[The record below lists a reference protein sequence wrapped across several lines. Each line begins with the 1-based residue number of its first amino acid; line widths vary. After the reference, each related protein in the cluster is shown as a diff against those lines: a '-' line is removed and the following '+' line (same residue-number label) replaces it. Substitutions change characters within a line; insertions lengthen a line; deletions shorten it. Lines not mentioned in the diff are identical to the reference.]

1 MARPIRTGAGDRQTG
16 SSHADLIS
24 RVVEGQAS
32 DAKTGVVD
40 SWRRSLT
47 QHHVEPATASPPNV
61 LTERELKDLRQPFGA
76 VLTVAQEEVDRL
88 YAIVRQAG
96 YVILLC
102 NADGIALQH
111 RGDQTT
117 AEQFKYWGT
126 WTGGV
131 WSEGVEGTNGIGTC
145 IAEQRPI
152 SVHLDQHFRTR
163 HTGLS
168 CAGAPIFDARG
179 RLVAV
184 LDTSSIDPKLS
195 EHSHGLALAA
205 TVTSARAV
213 EEQLF
218 RESFRQSW
226 IVAATP
232 CDESG
237 SAVLLAVDNDQYIVG
252 GDRLAR
258 SALALGDQ
266 SMGSGVHLR
275 RLFDYD
281 GSLFRRRGDPEDFA
295 ARLMGGRLAQAW
307 RALITPPEVASRRV
321 KGSTRDRFHTRAR
334 LTVLPNLTTLD
345 TEPHTRRGLSPG
357 AKRRVLEYMDA
368 HFNEQLTLES
378 LARVAGLSAHH
389 FARAFRQS
397 TGEPPHQYLLRR
409 RIERA
414 TEMLKQPELPLSE
427 IALAV
432 GFSDHS
438 HFARHFRR
446 LVGMS
451 PGAARWAQ
459 R

>member
-1 MARPIRTGAGDRQTG
+1 
-16 SSHADLIS
+16 
-24 RVVEGQAS
+24 
-32 DAKTGVVD
+32 
-40 SWRRSLT
+40 
-47 QHHVEPATASPPNV
+47 
-61 LTERELKDLRQPFGA
+61 
-76 VLTVAQEEVDRL
+76 
-88 YAIVRQAG
+88 
-96 YVILLC
+96 
-102 NADGIALQH
+102 
-111 RGDQTT
+111 
-117 AEQFKYWGT
+117 
-126 WTGGV
+126 
-131 WSEGVEGTNGIGTC
+131 
-145 IAEQRPI
+145 
-152 SVHLDQHFRTR
+152 DQHFRTR
-163 HTGLS
+163 HIGLS

-184 LDTSSIDPKLS
+184 LDASSIDPELS
-195 EHSHGLALAA
+195 EHSHGLALAV
-205 TVTSARAV
+205 TVTSARAI

-226 IVAATP
+226 IVAASP
-232 CDESG
+232 CDEGG
-237 SAVLLAVDNDQYIVG
+237 SAVLLAVDNDQHIVG

-258 SALALGDQ
+258 SALALDDQ
-266 SMGSGVHLR
+266 SVGNSVHLR

-281 GSLFRRRGDPEDFA
+281 GSLFRRRGDQEDFA
-295 ARLMGGRLAQAW
+295 AHLMGGLGQAW
-307 RALITPPEVASRRV
+307 RALITPPEVASRRL
-321 KGSTRDRFHTRAR
+321 KGSRRDRFHTRAR
-334 LTVLPNLTTLD
+334 LTQLANLMTLD
-345 TEPHTRRGLSPG
+345 IESQAHCGLSPG

-368 HFNEQLTLES
+368 HFDEPLTLES
-378 LARVAGLSAHH
+378 LARVAGLSVHH

-397 TGEPPHQYLLRR
+397 TGEPPHQFLLRR

>member
-1 MARPIRTGAGDRQTG
+1 MGKLTGRRP
-16 SSHADLIS
+16 SHRDHIDSVLDCG
-24 RVVEGQAS
+24 VEGFRGDQVS
-32 DAKTGVVD
+32 E
-40 SWRRSLT
+40 SWRRSAVDHHIDPESRTSPHIIT
-47 QHHVEPATASPPNV
+47 QS
-61 LTERELKDLRQPFGA
+61 ELKISREPLENIILQA
-76 VLTVAQEEVDRL
+76 KEEMDRL
-88 YAIVRQAG
+88 YAIVRHAG
-96 YVILLC
+96 YVVLLC
-102 NADGIALQH
+102 NTQGIAIHH
-111 RGDQTT
+111 RGNETMSDR
-117 AEQFKYWGT
+117 FRYWGT
-126 WTGGV
+126 WLGGV
-131 WSEGVEGTNGIGTC
+131 WSEELEGTNGIGTC
-145 IAEQRPI
+145 ITEQRPI
-152 SVHLDQHFRTR
+152 SVHLDQHFRSR
-163 HTGLS
+163 HIGLS

-184 LDTSSIDPKLS
+184 LDTSSIDPELS

-205 TVTSARAV
+205 TVTSARAI

-226 IVAATP
+226 IVAASP
-232 CDESG
+232 CDEGG
-237 SAVLLAVDNDQYIVG
+237 SAVLLAVDNDQHIVG

-258 SALALGDQ
+258 SALALEDQ
-266 SMGSGVHLR
+266 RVGNSVHLR

-295 ARLMGGRLAQAW
+295 AHLRGGLGQAW
-307 RALITPPEVASRRV
+307 RALITPPEVASRRL
-321 KGSTRDRFHTRAR
+321 KGSRRDRFHTRAR
-334 LTVLPNLTTLD
+334 LTLLPNLMTLD
-345 TEPHTRRGLSPG
+345 IEPRTHRGLSPG

-368 HFNEQLTLES
+368 HFDEPLTLES
-378 LARVAGLSAHH
+378 LARVAGLSVHH

-397 TGEPPHQYLLRR
+397 TGEPPHQFLLRR

-414 TEMLKQPELPLSE
+414 TEMLKQPELSLSE

-446 LVGMS
+446 LVGMT